1 MKNSTFKENVRKQ
14 LEANKKVH
22 AMGLDVWYDGNFKH
36 VRIYKTYKNEYNQ
49 DNIKFIGYIDDNFN
63 IVINELFFTASRY
76 PARRHVH
83 GVQAVFWH
91 SARCTLQS

>member
-14 LEANKKVH
+14 LEVNEKIH

-49 DNIKFIGYIDDNFN
+49 DNIKFIGYIDDDFN
-63 IVINELFFTASRY
+63 IVINSGGTFTACKRFL
-76 PARRHVH
+76 AFCQMHL
-83 GVQAVFWH
+83 AK
-91 SARCTLQS
+91 LI

>member
-14 LEANKKVH
+14 LEVNEKIH

-63 IVINELFFTASRY
+63 IVIND
-76 PARRHVH
+76 
-83 GVQAVFWH
+83 
-91 SARCTLQS
+91 

>member
-22 AMGLDVWYDGNFKH
+22 AMGLGVWYDGNFKH

-63 IVINELFFTASRY
+63 IVINE
-76 PARRHVH
+76 
-83 GVQAVFWH
+83 
-91 SARCTLQS
+91 